1 MPVISLTGPRQSGK
15 TTLTRAAFPNHAYVN
30 LENPATR
37 RLALENPVGF
47 LDQFAAGVIIDEAQY
62 APELF
67 SYIQVRVDERQQNG
81 NYVLTGSQNFLFMEK
96 ISQSLAGR
104 VAIFHLLPF
113 SLTELVG
120 TPYAV
125 ENPFEYIF
133 RGSFPRVYDQDVP
146 TEIFYPAYIQTYLE
160 RDVRQLQNIGD
171 FYAFERFLHLCAGHV
186 GQLMNQSNLANDAGV
201 SHTTIGRWL
210 SVLQTSF
217 ITFALPPYFRNFNKR
232 VVKTPKLY
240 FYDTGVACSL
250 LGIRSTAELEQHFAR
265 GALFENFVIVETM
278 KQFYHRG
285 LRAPIFFWRD
295 STGNEVDMLVEVG
308 GQLFPVEIKS
318 SQTLNSAFFKN
329 LQFFNQLSGN
339 APAQAHLIYAG
350 RENQPHAIAKAHGWA
365 DIPDF
370 AK

>member
-125 ENPFEYIF
+125 ENP
-133 RGSFPRVYDQDVP
+133 
-146 TEIFYPAYIQTYLE
+146 
-160 RDVRQLQNIGD
+160 
-171 FYAFERFLHLCAGHV
+171 
-186 GQLMNQSNLANDAGV
+186 
-201 SHTTIGRWL
+201 
-210 SVLQTSF
+210 
-217 ITFALPPYFRNFNKR
+217 
-232 VVKTPKLY
+232 
-240 FYDTGVACSL
+240 
-250 LGIRSTAELEQHFAR
+250 
-265 GALFENFVIVETM
+265 
-278 KQFYHRG
+278 
-285 LRAPIFFWRD
+285 
-295 STGNEVDMLVEVG
+295 
-308 GQLFPVEIKS
+308 
-318 SQTLNSAFFKN
+318 
-329 LQFFNQLSGN
+329 
-339 APAQAHLIYAG
+339 
-350 RENQPHAIAKAHGWA
+350 
-365 DIPDF
+365 
-370 AK
+370 